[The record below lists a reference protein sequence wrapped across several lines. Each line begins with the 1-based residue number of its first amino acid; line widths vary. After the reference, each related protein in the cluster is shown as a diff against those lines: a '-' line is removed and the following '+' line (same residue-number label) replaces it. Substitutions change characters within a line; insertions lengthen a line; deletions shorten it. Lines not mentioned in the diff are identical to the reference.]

1 MNKVK
6 PLIIDKR
13 DKVKGLFVYCQKCQ
27 RLIDNRTCGITKK
40 RISTCKSSE
49 QHMFKAIIP
58 IPGTGG
64 TKRKTR
70 TFKTRDVRLAIQLK
84 IEFEQ
89 ELEDNNFQSRAI
101 FEGEAEMKSDL
112 LIECMAMYLGYLHN
126 EGVESHM
133 VKVRTEKH
141 LNEVEYYFKL
151 FCLSLKESKIDHT
164 LIKMKQINDKTV
176 AIFHNYL
183 VYKMKYA
190 NKTYNKAIALH
201 RQFVNWL
208 ITKKD
213 YEIINAFN
221 NVIRKKITVNK
232 TIVTYDEF
240 NVLLKKIKPENGYQV
255 FSSGIGKQRY
265 KKWLKNALCLAL
277 HTGLRREEFMSLKFS
292 NISYDKNNKP
302 QFIVVENFK
311 VNRINGDDGEV
322 GQKKYVPIT
331 SDLLEVLTAL
341 ELEKYRG
348 SENYLLGNEEK
359 SSRATLIDYI
369 SKAFQHFWKQTGI
382 EKPVQLK
389 SLRKTYLTALVIQY
403 GDKAPVISNHSGI
416 EVLKNHYVNDE
427 QLASATKDFSVFKK
441 KSEE

>member
-27 RLIDNRTCGITKK
+27 RLIDNRVCGVSKK
-40 RISTCKSSE
+40 RLSTCKSTE
-49 QHMFKAIIP
+49 QHMFKAIVLV
-58 IPGTGG
+58 PGTGG
-64 TKRKTR
+64 AKRKTR
-70 TFKTRDVRLAIQLK
+70 TFKTRDIRMAIQLK
-84 IEFEQ
+84 LEFEQ
-89 ELEDNNFQSRAI
+89 ELENNDFQSATI
-101 FEGEAEMKSDL
+101 YQDDVEMKPEL

-164 LIKMKQINDKTV
+164 LIKVKKINDKTV

-201 RQFVNWL
+201 RQFINWL
-208 ITKKD
+208 ITKRD
-213 YEIINAFN
+213 YQMTNAFN
-221 NVIRKKITVNK
+221 NVIRKKVIVNK
-232 TIVTYDEF
+232 TIITYDEF
-240 NVLLKKIKPENGYQV
+240 NALLKVIKPENGYQV
-255 FSSGIGKQRY
+255 FSSGKGKDRY
-265 KKWLKNALCLAL
+265 KNWLKNALRLAL
-277 HTGLRREEFMSLKFS
+277 FTGLRREEFMSLRFS
-292 NISYDKNNKP
+292 NISYDEDDKP

-311 VNRINGDDGEV
+311 VNRINGDDGET

-331 SDLLEVLTAL
+331 SDLLEVLNSL
-341 ELEKYRG
+341 EIEKYKG
-348 SENYLLGNEEK
+348 SDNYLLGNQEK
-359 SSRATLIDYI
+359 SLRATLIDYI
-369 SKAFQHFWKQTGI
+369 SKAFHHFWKQTGI

-403 GDKAPVISNHSGI
+403 GDKAPIISNHSGI

-427 QLASATKDFSVFKK
+427 QLALASKDFSVFKK
-441 KSEE
+441 KPKK